1 MADMSARQWN
11 LMIRMINDGD
21 PREEAEKHF
30 SEEEMEVYDRMIAEL
45 AELRK
50 NNPNAAF
57 SPVES
62 DW

>member
-1 MADMSARQWN
+1 
-11 LMIRMINDGD
+11 MINDGD
-21 PREEAEKHF
+21 PREVAEKHF
-30 SEEEMEVYDRMIAEL
+30 SPEEMKVYDRMFDEL

-62 DW
+62 DL